1 MQKKM
6 QGPRKTVPSSDSE
19 VRLRSSIQYADLEI
33 LCLCNVNIVFQI
45 DKNTGSEPTLVT
57 SSNLYLFYK
66 WFRCLKSTLTLWNES
81 IDTE

>member
-33 LCLCNVNIVFQI
+33 LCLCNVNIVIQI
-45 DKNTGSEPTLVT
+45 DKITASEPTLFT
-57 SSNLYLFYK
+57 YDFLSLFD
-66 WFRCLKSTLTLWNES
+66 WE
-81 IDTE
+81 